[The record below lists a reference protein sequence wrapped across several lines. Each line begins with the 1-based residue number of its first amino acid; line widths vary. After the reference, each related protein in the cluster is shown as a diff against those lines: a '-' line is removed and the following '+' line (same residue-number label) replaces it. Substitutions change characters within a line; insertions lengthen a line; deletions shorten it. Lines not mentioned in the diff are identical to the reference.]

1 MSAFR
6 SLGSVLEKGGEPN
19 IVANADAKVAKFFG
33 INKKTPQK
41 IAIKRH
47 AKRDAAKIQQ
57 AWNARRIANIE
68 ESIKNGLLPKEC
80 LTGLSALK
88 QEDPNARIS
97 FWQKTAARQAARTS
111 QEIAAIKQRWAEK
124 QLRDKEKALADLIPD
139 VHGWHNTFSLAELQE
154 AYGKIQSTLDYWK
167 AKGYDLATDSNLH
180 TLMAEVEQKIKFV
193 EKPGAFKAG
202 LKAHKTWQIQ
212 QVAYCELLDNVLSN
226 PQKIT
231 CIIFENLFG
240 PYFLP
245 HQSHRYGYAPSS
257 GENLTSKMSF
267 KSDATYYFHI
277 TKESLKGSGRSMECG
292 SLRVA
297 PRSG

>member
-1 MSAFR
+1 M
-6 SLGSVLEKGGEPN
+6 
-19 IVANADAKVAKFFG
+19 
-33 INKKTPQK
+33 
-41 IAIKRH
+41 
-47 AKRDAAKIQQ
+47 
-57 AWNARRIANIE
+57 
-68 ESIKNGLLPKEC
+68 
-80 LTGLSALK
+80 
-88 QEDPNARIS
+88 
-97 FWQKTAARQAARTS
+97 
-111 QEIAAIKQRWAEK
+111 
-124 QLRDKEKALADLIPD
+124 
-139 VHGWHNTFSLAELQE
+139 HGWHNTFSLAELQE
-154 AYGKIQSTLDYWK
+154 AYGKIQSSLDYWK

-193 EKPGAFKAG
+193 ENPGAFKAG

-212 QVAYCELLDNVLSN
+212 QDAYCELLDNGLSN

-231 CIIFENLFG
+231 CIIFENLFV

-245 HQSHRYGYAPSS
+245 HQSHSYCYAPSS